1 MSILAFEVGR
11 CLLRYHLKKK
21 NMTQAKLAER
31 LGVSEQ
37 QMNKYVNDRQRMS
50 INVSKNISAIFG
62 CRIKDLYEW
71 IEVSS

>member
-1 MSILAFEVGR
+1 
-11 CLLRYHLKKK
+11 
-21 NMTQAKLAER
+21 MTQAKLAER